1 MEPTGRDRDHPADD
15 LRLTSEHHGDPH
27 ASAAPNPTTTRTR
40 DAAADRAA
48 TRQAAQQAAAA
59 RLARFT
65 PDGITVNIIRA
76 IARGESRLDVAASAR
91 VSESTARRKLAHA
104 RRAWG
109 VETNTEV
116 VVTAVRVG
124 LI

>member
-1 MEPTGRDRDHPADD
+1 MDLSHATSLVTARPT
-15 LRLTSEHHGDPH
+15 
-27 ASAAPNPTTTRTR
+27 
-40 DAAADRAA
+40 
-48 TRQAAQQAAAA
+48 AQQVARQAAAA

-65 PDGITVNIIRA
+65 PDATTVDIIRSL
-76 IARGESRLDVAASAR
+76 ARGQTRYASAQSLR
-91 VSESTARRKLAHA
+91 ISESTVRRKLAQT
-104 RRAWG
+104 RQGWQ

>member
-1 MEPTGRDRDHPADD
+1 MDRIAHPLD
-15 LRLTSEHHGDPH
+15 TPG
-27 ASAAPNPTTTRTR
+27 
-40 DAAADRAA
+40 DRAN
-48 TRQAAQQAAAA
+48 TRHAAQQAAVA

-65 PDGITVNIIRA
+65 PDRTTLNIIRA
-76 IARGESRLDVAASAR
+76 MARGESRLEVAASAR
-91 VSESTARRKLAHA
+91 VSEATARRKLAHA
-104 RRAWG
+104 RRAWD